1 MKKLFLDLSW
11 GTKIII
17 LVVIFSAGIVAVGA
31 VGARTISNLSSSFQA
46 GVEVTRTRLDS
57 ATAARLST
65 MAMDQ
70 ALYRLILASESTDI
84 RAAAISAIKQASL
97 LDEALQKL
105 SLALPDSS
113 DVKELVGLNQQIK
126 QPRMQVLMSAK
137 NNEDQNA
144 LAKLK
149 DIGDAIQRIDELSGK
164 TLQTEQKFLAK
175 LAADNAERGN
185 ARIKLLSETVLAA
198 ILIVSFLS
206 FLLRQLLL
214 TPLRR
219 MEIAMADMADGKL
232 NFVIDGKSRDEIG
245 NMLSSCG
252 RTVNSLNNMVV
263 QIRDGSNLISTHARD
278 IDLIANAVTLD
289 GKLMDAAMNGVRER
303 SQVVLAA
310 TLQTVDNVSLAIQSS
325 EATIQDA
332 HSNLTSMELMVEQF
346 DSYRNGMENTMS
358 SSRSLLNS
366 VSSITDVTRSISDV
380 AKQTEKLA
388 INASTQ
394 AKHGVFLAK
403 NASETVDRGGNV
415 VEKVVDNMGS
425 IAASSRKVGEI
436 IGVINS
442 IAFQTN
448 ILALNAAVEAARAG
462 EYGKGFSVVASEV
475 RTLAQGVA
483 ESAKEIRLLV
493 NDTVS
498 LIDNGHQLASEAS
511 QAMKDVLISVQE
523 LASIIDNRQTATRQG
538 LYPSQFPPEV
548 VDKCDGVSSHSFAD
562 IAQEI
567 SRLAAQTQ
575 VANSEIA
582 AIAVDIGGNVS
593 STVGSLEQS
602 VSDARENANRLRDVA
617 QGIGYALVQAES
629 MGRTMAEID
638 IAMHSQEAAVKS
650 ISENID
656 ELSMIS
662 DGNKKQ
668 SVQLHAHAGSLGVSA
683 SDLESIVSRFT
694 LST

>member
-1 MKKLFLDLSW
+1 MKKFFLDLSW

-17 LVVIFSAGIVAVGA
+17 LVVIFSAGVVTVGV
-31 VGARTISNLSSSFQA
+31 VGARTISNLSSNFQA

-84 RAAAISAIKQASL
+84 RAAAIAAIKQASL

-113 DVKELVGLNQQIK
+113 DVKELVELNQQIK

-137 NNEDQNA
+137 NNDDQNA

-149 DIGDAIQRIDELSGK
+149 EIGDAIQRIDELSGK
-164 TLQTEQKFLAK
+164 TLQAEQRFLAK

-206 FLLRQLLL
+206 FLLRRLLL

-232 NFVIDGKSRDEIG
+232 NFEIDGKSRDEIG

-263 QIRDGSNLISTHARD
+263 QIRDGSNLVSTHARD

-289 GKLMDAAMNGVRER
+289 GKLMDAAMNSVRER

-310 TLQTVDNVSLAIQSS
+310 TLQTVDNVSIAIQSS
-325 EATIQDA
+325 EATIKDA

-346 DSYRNGMENTMS
+346 DSYRNGMEDTMRN
-358 SSRSLLNS
+358 SRSLLNS
-366 VSSITDVTRSISDV
+366 VSSITEVTRSISDV
-380 AKQTEKLA
+380 AKKTEQLA

-394 AKHGVFLAK
+394 AKHGVILAK
-403 NASETVDRGGNV
+403 NASVTVDRGGNI
-415 VEKVVDNMGS
+415 VERVVDNMGS
-425 IAASSRKVGEI
+425 IAASSQQVGEI
-436 IGVINS
+436 IGVINN

-498 LIDNGHQLASEAS
+498 LIDNGHQLASDAS
-511 QAMKDVLISVQE
+511 QAMKDVLFSVQE
-523 LASIIDNRQTATRQG
+523 LASIIDNRQIAARQG
-538 LYPSQFPPEV
+538 QHLGQ
-548 VDKCDGVSSHSFAD
+548 SSPNVTDNQNEIRSLSFAD
-562 IAQEI
+562 MALEI

-582 AIAVDIGGNVS
+582 ALAVDIGGNVS

-602 VSDARENANRLRDVA
+602 VSDARDNTNRLRDVA
-617 QGIGYALVQAES
+617 QGIEAALVQAEN
-629 MGRTMAEID
+629 MGKTMAEID
-638 IAMHSQEAAVKS
+638 VAMHSQGGAVKS

-656 ELSMIS
+656 ELAVIS
-662 DGNKKQ
+662 EGNKKQ
-668 SVQLHAHAGSLGVSA
+668 SVQLHAHACSLGVSA

-694 LST
+694 LSY

>member
-1 MKKLFLDLSW
+1 VKKLFFDLSW

-17 LVVIFSAGIVAVGA
+17 LVVVFSAGIVAVGA
-31 VGARTISNLSSSFQA
+31 VGARTISNLSSSFQT

-57 ATAARLST
+57 ATAARIST

-70 ALYRLILASESTDI
+70 ALYRLILASESADI

-105 SLALPDSS
+105 SLALPDSA
-113 DVKELVGLNQQIK
+113 DVKELIGLNQQIK
-126 QPRMQVLMSAK
+126 QPRMQVLLSAK
-137 NNEDQNA
+137 NNDDQNA

-149 DIGDAIQRIDELSGK
+149 DIGDAIQRIDELSSK

-198 ILIVSFLS
+198 IFIVSFLS

-232 NFVIDGKSRDEIG
+232 NFAIDGKSSDEIG

-310 TLQTVDNVSLAIQSS
+310 TLQTVENVSIAIQSS

-346 DSYRNGMENTMS
+346 ESYRNGMEDTMS

-366 VSSITDVTRSISDV
+366 VASITDVTRSISDV
-380 AKQTEKLA
+380 AKQTEQLA
-388 INASTQ
+388 INASSQ
-394 AKHGVFLAK
+394 AKRGVFLAK
-403 NASETVDRGGNV
+403 NASETVDRGGNI
-415 VEKVVDNMGS
+415 VEKVVDNIGT
-425 IAASSRKVGEI
+425 IAASSKKVGEI

-498 LIDNGHQLASEAS
+498 LIDNGHQLASDAS

-538 LYPSQFPPEV
+538 LYPSQFPPEGV
-548 VDKCDGVSSHSFAD
+548 NICDDIRSHSFAD

-662 DGNKKQ
+662 EGNKKQ

-694 LST
+694 LSN

>member
-17 LVVIFSAGIVAVGA
+17 LVVIFSVGVITVGA
-31 VGARTISNLSSSFQA
+31 VGVKTISNLSSSFQS
-46 GVEVTRTRLDS
+46 GVELTHARLDS

-70 ALYRLILASESTDI
+70 ALYRLILASDSADI

-105 SLALPDSS
+105 SLALPGNAE
-113 DVKELVGLNQQIK
+113 VKELVSLNQEIK
-126 QPRMQVLMSAK
+126 QPRMQVLMLAK
-137 NNEDQNA
+137 NNDDQNA
-144 LAKLK
+144 QAKLK
-149 DIGDAIQRIDELSGK
+149 DIGGVLQRIDELSGN
-164 TLQTEQKFLAK
+164 TLQMEQQFLAK

-185 ARIKLLSETVLAA
+185 ARIKLLYETVLVA
-198 ILIVSFLS
+198 ILIVSLLS

-232 NFVIDGKSRDEIG
+232 NFAIDGESRDEIG

-263 QIRDGSNLISTHARD
+263 QIRDGSNLVSTHARD
-278 IDLIANAVTLD
+278 IDLIANAVALD
-289 GKLMDAAMNGVRER
+289 GKLMDAAMNCVRER

-310 TLQTVDNVSLAIQSS
+310 TLQTVDNVSIAIQSS
-325 EATIQDA
+325 EATIKDA

-346 DSYRNGMENTMS
+346 DSYRNGMENTMR

-366 VSSITDVTRSISDV
+366 VSTITDVTSSISDV
-380 AKQTEKLA
+380 AKQTEQLA
-388 INASTQ
+388 VNASTQ
-394 AKHGVFLAK
+394 AKHGVYLVK
-403 NASETVDRGGNV
+403 NASETVGRGGNI
-415 VEKVVDNMGS
+415 VEMVADNMGA
-425 IAASSRKVGEI
+425 IAASSQKVGEI

-462 EYGKGFSVVASEV
+462 EHGKGFSVVASEV
-475 RTLAQGVA
+475 RILAQGVA

-498 LIDNGHQLASEAS
+498 LIGNGHKLASDAS
-511 QAMKDVLISVQE
+511 QSMKEVLISVQE
-523 LASIIDNRQTATRQG
+523 LASIIDNSQAVTKQNQHSSQTS
-538 LYPSQFPPEV
+538 LKVS
-548 VDKCDGVSSHSFAD
+548 DNHDGIKLHSFAD

-582 AIAVDIGGNVS
+582 TLAVEIGGNVS

-602 VSDARENANRLRDVA
+602 VNDVRENSSRLRDVA
-617 QGIGYALVQAES
+617 LGIENALVQAEN
-629 MGRTMAEID
+629 MGKTMAEID
-638 IAMHSQEAAVKS
+638 IAMSSQAGAVKS
-650 ISENID
+650 IRENID
-656 ELSMIS
+656 ELSVIS
-662 DGNKKQ
+662 EGNKKQ
-668 SVQLHAHAGSLGVSA
+668 SVQLHAHGCSLGVSA
-683 SDLESIVSRFT
+683 SDLESIMSRFT
-694 LST
+694 LSL